1 MCGDTK
7 LKESLRRSLDQYQ
20 EIKEIFGASLNNRME
35 RDCWLENI
43 LAKVLLRQKNLSAL
57 EDLIRTAKSAVT
69 NFKTFIN
76 KLPQGKEKDF
86 DEQMLD
92 WYTELRAIKVLQEK
106 GFTKITS
113 VSEAKSK
120 TIEFEAEIE
129 SERALIEVKRKR
141 EPAETRIVEYL
152 RTKLSAE
159 QLKCHSTYKYPIVIE
174 SNLLYARAELKQRD
188 EHPEKLKEKENVLR
202 QEIEDIVP
210 KITECLQ
217 EGDFSKLPKTQHVEV
232 LQSHKL
238 SLSAQ
243 PIQES
248 ELPEITPKI
257 KIVICTSKRGFRIYA
272 CPPGGS
278 SLDKVNLEGF
288 EKSIRRVI
296 EERAKDQ
303 LEEYQRLT
311 QRGRKFILVFVDLK
325 QGLSFSADKKSMK
338 KTQKTMKEN
347 LKGVK
352 YLKILPDGQKKIIFL
367 ELND

>member
-1 MCGDTK
+1 MCGDTE

-20 EIKEIFGASLNNRME
+20 GIKEIFGASLNNRME

-43 LAKVLLRQKNLSAL
+43 LVQVLLRQNDLSAL
-57 EDLIRTAKSAVT
+57 EDIIRTAKSALT

-92 WYTELRAIKVLQEK
+92 WYTELRAIKVLREK
-106 GFTKITS
+106 DFTKITS
-113 VSEAKSK
+113 VPEAESK
-120 TIEFEAEIE
+120 TIEFEAEIGT
-129 SERALIEVKRKR
+129 ERALIEVKRKR

-159 QLKCHSTYKYPIVIE
+159 QLKCPSTYKHPIGIE
-174 SNLLYARAELKQRD
+174 SNLLYPRAELKQKD
-188 EHPEKLKEKENVLR
+188 EPPEKLEEKENVLR

-210 KITECLQ
+210 RITECLR
-217 EGDFSKLPKTQHVEV
+217 EGDFSKLPKTQHIEV
-232 LQSHKL
+232 LQRGKP
-238 SLSAQ
+238 SLPAQ

-248 ELPEITPKI
+248 VTEITPEI
-257 KIVICTSKRGFRIYA
+257 KIVICTSKQGFYISA
-272 CPPGGS
+272 GPPEAF
-278 SLDKVNLEGF
+278 SLGEVNLEGF
-288 EKSIRRVI
+288 EKSIGQTV
-296 EERAKDQ
+296 EKAKNQ
-303 LEEYQRLT
+303 LKEYGLGRH
-311 QRGRKFILVFVDLK
+311 GRKFILVFVDLK
-325 QGLSFSADKKSMK
+325 PGLSFSFLADKKSVK

-352 YLKILPDGQKKIIFL
+352 YLKILPDGQNKIIFL